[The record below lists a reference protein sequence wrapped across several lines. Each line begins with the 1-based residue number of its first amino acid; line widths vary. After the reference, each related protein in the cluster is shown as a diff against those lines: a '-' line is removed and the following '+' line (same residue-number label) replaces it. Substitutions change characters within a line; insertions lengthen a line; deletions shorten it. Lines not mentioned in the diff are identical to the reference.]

1 MKTVESASHITIAS
15 GLNTVID
22 TLVNSFDKQID
33 ALWHKL
39 VEARRAEL
47 TTIDQ
52 NFRLVQ
58 ESINALKLDRYG
70 EVE

>member
-1 MKTVESASHITIAS
+1 MKTLDSANQITIAS
-15 GLNTVID
+15 GLNTAID
-22 TLVNSFDKQID
+22 TLVNSFNKQID
-33 ALWHKL
+33 ALWQKL

-52 NFRLVQ
+52 NFKQVQ